1 MVQILLL
8 LLVVTVHA
16 TINAQDQY
24 PEAIADNSFLIEE
37 AYNQESR
44 VVQHIFNGVRT
55 HNKDVEFLFTQEW
68 PLWSQRHQ
76 FSYGI
81 PYVWPDK
88 TSGFGDVM
96 INYRYQ
102 LLDDN
107 HWAVA
112 PRISLI
118 LPTGKDELSD
128 NQTGYQFNLPV
139 SRRIAAQWAAH
150 VNAGVTYLQKD
161 EQANFFAGGSLIW
174 LATPTLNLMAEFL
187 SEFPDGSDNVYV
199 INPGLRYAHNAG
211 NLQIVPGLAVP
222 IQLNGSDKGTDIF
235 LYLSLEH
242 PF

>member
-1 MVQILLL
+1 MRYWILVLL
-8 LLVVTVHA
+8 GIVCFDVS
-16 TINAQDQY
+16 AQDEY

-37 AYNQESR
+37 AYNQEPR
-44 VVQHIFNGVRT
+44 VVQHIFNLVRT

-76 FSYGI
+76 FSYGV
-81 PYVWPDK
+81 PYLWPDVA
-88 TSGFGDVM
+88 SGFGDLM

-102 LLDDN
+102 LIDRH

-112 PRISLI
+112 PRISII
-118 LPTGKDELSD
+118 LPTGKNSLSD

-150 VNAGVTYLQKD
+150 ANAGVTYFQKD
-161 EQANFFAGGSLIW
+161 KQADFFAGGSLIW
-174 LATPTLNLMAEFL
+174 LAAPTLNLMAEFIA
-187 SEFPDGSDNVYV
+187 EFPEGDEKTYV
-199 INPGLRYAHNAG
+199 INPGIRYAHNAG

-222 IQLNGSDKGTDIF
+222 IQLNGNDQGADVF
-235 LYLSLEH
+235 FYLSLEH